1 MQHEVETLVHR
12 VLRHGIQ
19 LKERLRQ
26 GETFDLRNEQ
36 AVLKRLLLT
45 EEQARQLP
53 DYGSDAVG
61 FTSQEPVYGTPL
73 TTQDRAG
80 TFLGIRYALVCWLDE
95 LFLIDSP
102 WDAQWNETKLEQSLY
117 GSNDR
122 AWKFWEQAKLGDK
135 RPGLTALKTY
145 FLCVMLGFRGDFR
158 DDTAFLTAWVDAT
171 RRRLT
176 QDAPGDWPKPPDR
189 DIKTSVPPLYG
200 RDALRRMVIACG
212 TLLLILI
219 PVVSFFFVKYMDQTT
234 PGTNATREGRGTGYG
249 VNAKKS

>member
-1 MQHEVETLVHR
+1 MTNELDNLVHR

-45 EEQARQLP
+45 EEQAQQIP
-53 DYGSDAVG
+53 DYAADTV
-61 FTSQEPVYGTPL
+61 THTQLDPIYGTPVAS
-73 TTQDRAG
+73 QDRG
-80 TFLGIRYALVCWLDE
+80 STYLGVRYALVCWLDE
-95 LFLIDSP
+95 IFLIDSP
-102 WDAQWNETKLEQSLY
+102 WDSQWNETKLEQSLY

-122 AWKFWEQAKLGDK
+122 AWRFWEQAKLAEK
-135 RPGLTALKTY
+135 RGGRAPLRAF

-158 DDTAFLTAWVDAT
+158 DDAAYLTAWVDAS

-176 QDAPGDWPKPPDR
+176 DGESADWPKPPDR
-189 DIKTSVPPLYG
+189 DIPTRVPPLHG
-200 RDALRRMVIACG
+200 REALRRMVVTCG

-219 PVVSFFFVKYMDQTT
+219 PVVAYFFLWYLDQTLPATSASRET
-234 PGTNATREGRGTGYG
+234 PRADYG
-249 VNAKKS
+249 KTK